1 MIVAKNLCKNFGT
14 TKAVDHVSF
23 SVNAGEIVGFLGP
36 NGAGKSTTMK
46 LLTCYLAPDFGSAS
60 IGGHDVINDPVSAR
74 KMIGYLP
81 ETTPLYDDLGVID
94 SLRYVAELNQI
105 SSADQNGRIS
115 YVIDV
120 CDLAPMAHKDV
131 SELSKGYRQ
140 RLGLAQALIADPPV
154 LILDEPTSGL
164 DPNQTVG
171 IRQMIKDI
179 SQHKAIIFS
188 THILSEAEATCSRIL
203 VINNGKLV
211 HEGTAET
218 LSAAATRESIY
229 RIRVKGNI
237 AGLKSAW
244 HQISDVSNVKEGT
257 LHDGWQEFTIKSKS
271 TSDLSETLFESVCQ
285 NSSKL
290 NMLVKDE
297 INIEEAFRQL
307 TQGGI

>member
-1 MIVAKNLCKNFGT
+1 
-14 TKAVDHVSF
+14 
-23 SVNAGEIVGFLGP
+23 
-36 NGAGKSTTMK
+36 MK
-46 LLTCYLAPDFGSAS
+46 LLTCYLAPDDGTAS
-60 IGGHDVINDPVSAR
+60 IGGCDVINDPVGAR
-74 KMIGYLP
+74 KLIGYLP
-81 ETTPLYDDLGVID
+81 ETTPLYEDLGVID
-94 SLRYVAELNQI
+94 SLKYVAELSQLK
-105 SSADQNGRIS
+105 SSSIKERVN

-120 CDLAPMAHKDV
+120 CDLGPMAHKDV

-203 VINNGKLV
+203 IINNGRLI

-218 LSAAATRESIY
+218 LSAAATSESLY
-229 RIRVKGNI
+229 RIRVKGNL
-237 AGLKSAW
+237 ANL
-244 HQISDVSNVKEGT
+244 ISTWRSLSEVTNVREMQV
-257 LHDGWQEFTIKSKS
+257 HDGWQEFVVKSKAS
-271 TSDLSETLFESVCQ
+271 ADISEKLFDSVCQ

-290 NMLVKDE
+290 NLLMKEE
-297 INIEEAFRQL
+297 INIEDAFRQL
-307 TQGGI
+307 TQGGAN